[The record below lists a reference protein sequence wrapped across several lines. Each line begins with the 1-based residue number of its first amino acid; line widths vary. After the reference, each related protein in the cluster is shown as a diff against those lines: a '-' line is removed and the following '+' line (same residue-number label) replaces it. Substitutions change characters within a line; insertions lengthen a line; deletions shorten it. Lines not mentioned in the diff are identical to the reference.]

1 MGQYGTVMEIV
12 VTGGCGFIGAN
23 LAVAFRAR
31 GEAMTA
37 RDTLS
42 RRGPALSRGR
52 RMDTTK
58 TAVVPGATGQAGP
71 VAVRHFLHRNRRRI
85 GTANDGSPFF
95 GIHTGASRS
104 GKKSPGNKMSP
115 DCSGTYRMG
124 NHSRW
129 NSAAS
134 KSSSHY
140 LTWHLTKTVRDIL
153 SEIHEYNLSKWKA
166 AV

>member
-1 MGQYGTVMEIV
+1 MEIV

-31 GEAMTA
+31 GEAVTA
-37 RDTLS
+37 CDTLS
-42 RRGPALSRGR
+42 RRGPAPSRGR

-58 TAVVPGATGQAGP
+58 TAVVPGSTGHAGP
-71 VAVRHFLHRNRRRI
+71 VAVRHVLPRNRRRI

-115 DCSGTYRMG
+115 DYSGTYRMG

-129 NSAAS
+129 DSA
-134 KSSSHY
+134 
-140 LTWHLTKTVRDIL
+140 TK
-153 SEIHEYNLSKWKA
+153 IHEYKHPKWKA
-166 AV
+166 GT

>member
-42 RRGPALSRGR
+42 RRGPAPSRGR
-52 RMDTTK
+52 RMDSTK

-71 VAVRHFLHRNRRRI
+71 VAVRHFLPRNRRRI
-85 GTANDGSPFF
+85 GTDNDGSPFF

-104 GKKSPGNKMSP
+104 GKKSPGNKMPP
-115 DCSGTYRMG
+115 DDYSGTNIMG
-124 NHSRW
+124 YHIRW
-129 NSAAS
+129 NSATE
-134 KSSSHY
+134 
-140 LTWHLTKTVRDIL
+140 L
-153 SEIHEYNLSKWKA
+153 HEYNLPKWKA
-166 AV
+166 GT

>member
-1 MGQYGTVMEIV
+1 MEIV

-42 RRGPALSRGR
+42 RRGPAPSRGR

-58 TAVVPGATGQAGP
+58 TAVVPGATGHADP
-71 VAVRHFLHRNRRRI
+71 VSVGHFLPRNRRCI
-85 GTANDGSPFF
+85 STPNNGHPFLD
-95 GIHTGASRS
+95 IHTGASRG
-104 GKKSPGNKMSP
+104 GKKSPGNKMPP
-115 DCSGTYRMG
+115 DYSGTYRMG

-129 NSAAS
+129 DSA
-134 KSSSHY
+134 
-140 LTWHLTKTVRDIL
+140 T
-153 SEIHEYNLSKWKA
+153 EIHEYKHPKWKA
-166 AV
+166 GT

>member
-42 RRGPALSRGR
+42 RRGPAPSRGR

-58 TAVVPGATGQAGP
+58 TAVVPGSTGLAGP
-71 VAVRHFLHRNRRRI
+71 VAVRHFLPRNRRRI

-104 GKKSPGNKMSP
+104 GKKSPGNKMPP
-115 DCSGTYRMG
+115 DDYSRTNIMG
-124 NHSRW
+124 YHIRW
-129 NSAAS
+129 NSTTE
-134 KSSSHY
+134 
-140 LTWHLTKTVRDIL
+140 L
-153 SEIHEYNLSKWKA
+153 HEYKHPKWKA
-166 AV
+166 GT

>member
-1 MGQYGTVMEIV
+1 MEIV

-31 GEAMTA
+31 GEAVTA
-37 RDTLS
+37 CDTLS
-42 RRGPALSRGR
+42 RRGPAPSRGR

-58 TAVVPGATGQAGP
+58 TAVVPGSTGHAGP
-71 VAVRHFLHRNRRRI
+71 VAVRHFLPRNRRRI

-115 DCSGTYRMG
+115 DYTETHRIGDHIWWVSDI
-124 NHSRW
+124 
-129 NSAAS
+129 S
-134 KSSSHY
+134 KFATHY
-140 LTWHLTKTVRDIL
+140 PAWKLTKTVRDLL
-153 SEIHEYNLSKWKA
+153 SKIHEYNLPKWKA
-166 AV
+166 EG

>member
-42 RRGPALSRGR
+42 RRGPAPLRGR

-71 VAVRHFLHRNRRRI
+71 VAVRHFLPRNRRRI
-85 GTANDGSPFF
+85 GTANDGPPFF

-104 GKKSPGNKMSP
+104 GKKSPGNKMPP
-115 DCSGTYRMG
+115 DAYSGTNIMG
-124 NHSRW
+124 YHIRW
-129 NSAAS
+129 NSATE
-134 KSSSHY
+134 
-140 LTWHLTKTVRDIL
+140 L
-153 SEIHEYNLSKWKA
+153 HEYNLPKWKA
-166 AV
+166 GT